1 MENNTLCNRHSLG
14 VNNHTKMYVTY
25 TRIYGWS
32 DYGGESSY
40 QPGYR
45 LENMMWMTLLVYDYI
60 IPGEKIMGK
69 TKWWQNEIVY
79 QIYPRS
85 FCDSNGDGIGDLKGI
100 TSKLDYLKNLGVTM
114 LWICPC
120 YESPMADNGY
130 DISDYKKIADEFGT
144 MEDMDELI
152 NEAKKRDIKIILDLV
167 INHTSDE
174 HKWFQ
179 EALKDPESKYHD
191 YYIFKEGSKSINNWR
206 SMFGGT
212 VWEKVPG
219 RDEVYLHVFHKKQ
232 PDLNWEN
239 EEVRKELYDMVNWW
253 LEKGIAGFRID
264 AITFIKK
271 DLTWKDREA
280 DGVDGLAKCTK
291 AARNQPGIGEFLNEL
306 KENTFKKHDCMT
318 VAEAPGVP
326 YEELEEFIGEDGYFS
341 MIFDFRYADLDVA
354 SGSEWFKRVPWTIK
368 DLNQKIMDS
377 QMALQK
383 CGWGAN
389 FIENHDQPRATTKYL
404 KENQDNKDAVKTL
417 AAMYFLLRGTPFI
430 YQGQE
435 LGMVNFQRKGIEEF
449 NDISSI
455 DQYYRAIDEGL
466 TERESLRAINLRS
479 RDNTRTPFPWNG
491 QKYGGFSTEKPWL
504 KMTEEHPKVNAVDQ
518 VGREG
523 SIYQFY
529 KEMINFRQNSE
540 YKNCL
545 VFGNIEPMESSENV
559 IAYRRYTEDE
569 SIECWFNLGVEEV
582 TEELKDSNV
591 EVIWGN
597 MKQVELKQDHLTLK
611 PFQTV
616 LLKEKK
622 ED

>member
-1 MENNTLCNRHSLG
+1 
-14 VNNHTKMYVTY
+14 
-25 TRIYGWS
+25 
-32 DYGGESSY
+32 
-40 QPGYR
+40 
-45 LENMMWMTLLVYDYI
+45 
-60 IPGEKIMGK
+60 MGK

-239 EEVRKELYDMVNWW
+239 EEVRKKLYDMVNWW

>member
-1 MENNTLCNRHSLG
+1 
-14 VNNHTKMYVTY
+14 
-25 TRIYGWS
+25 
-32 DYGGESSY
+32 
-40 QPGYR
+40 
-45 LENMMWMTLLVYDYI
+45 
-60 IPGEKIMGK
+60 MGK

-569 SIECWFNLGVEEV
+569 SIECWFNLGGEEV

-597 MKQVELKQDHLTLK
+597 MRQVELKQDHLTLK

>member
-1 MENNTLCNRHSLG
+1 
-14 VNNHTKMYVTY
+14 
-25 TRIYGWS
+25 
-32 DYGGESSY
+32 
-40 QPGYR
+40 
-45 LENMMWMTLLVYDYI
+45 
-60 IPGEKIMGK
+60 MGK

-100 TSKLDYLKNLGVTM
+100 TSKLDYLKNLEVTM

>member
-1 MENNTLCNRHSLG
+1 
-14 VNNHTKMYVTY
+14 
-25 TRIYGWS
+25 
-32 DYGGESSY
+32 
-40 QPGYR
+40 
-45 LENMMWMTLLVYDYI
+45 
-60 IPGEKIMGK
+60 MGK

-479 RDNTRTPFPWNG
+479 RDNTITPFPWNG

-540 YKNCL
+540 YKKCL

>member
-1 MENNTLCNRHSLG
+1 ME
-14 VNNHTKMYVTY
+14 
-25 TRIYGWS
+25 
-32 DYGGESSY
+32 
-40 QPGYR
+40 
-45 LENMMWMTLLVYDYI
+45 
-60 IPGEKIMGK
+60 K

-85 FCDSNGDGIGDLKGI
+85 FCDGNGDGIGDLKGI
-100 TSKLDYLKNLGVTM
+100 TSKLGYLKNLGVTM

-152 NEAKKRDIKIILDLV
+152 EEAKKSDIKIILDLV

-174 HKWFQ
+174 HQWFQ
-179 EALKDPESKYHD
+179 EALKDPKSKYHD
-191 YYIFKEGSKSINNWR
+191 YYIFKEGSKPINNWR

-212 VWEKVPG
+212 VWEKVPE
-219 RDEVYLHVFHKKQ
+219 RDEVYLHLFHKKQ

-239 EEVRKELYDMVNWW
+239 EEVRKELYNMVNWW

-291 AARNQPGIGEFLNEL
+291 ASRNQPGIGDFLNEL

-326 YEELEEFIGEDGYFS
+326 YEELEEFIGENGYFS

-368 DLNQKIMDS
+368 DLNEKIMES
-377 QMALQK
+377 QIALQK

-404 KENQDNKDAVKTL
+404 KKNQENKDAVKTL

-466 TERESLRAINLRS
+466 TERGSLRAINLRS

-491 QKYGGFSTEKPWL
+491 QRYGGFSEKKPWI
-504 KMTEEHPKVNAVDQ
+504 KMTEEYPKINAVDQ

-529 KEMINFRQNSE
+529 KEMINFRQNSQ

-545 VFGNIEPMESSENV
+545 VFGNIEPIKSSENV
-559 IAYRRYTEDE
+559 IAYRRYTDNE
-569 SIECWFNLGVEEV
+569 SIECWFNLGEEVV
-582 TEELKDSNV
+582 TEELNSSHV

-597 MKQVELKQDHLTLK
+597 MKQVERKQNYLILK

-622 ED
+622 EG

>member
-1 MENNTLCNRHSLG
+1 
-14 VNNHTKMYVTY
+14 
-25 TRIYGWS
+25 
-32 DYGGESSY
+32 
-40 QPGYR
+40 
-45 LENMMWMTLLVYDYI
+45 
-60 IPGEKIMGK
+60 MGK

-455 DQYYRAIDEGL
+455 DQYYRAIEEGL

>member
-1 MENNTLCNRHSLG
+1 
-14 VNNHTKMYVTY
+14 
-25 TRIYGWS
+25 
-32 DYGGESSY
+32 
-40 QPGYR
+40 
-45 LENMMWMTLLVYDYI
+45 
-60 IPGEKIMGK
+60 MGK

-232 PDLNWEN
+232 PDLKWEN

>member
-1 MENNTLCNRHSLG
+1 
-14 VNNHTKMYVTY
+14 
-25 TRIYGWS
+25 
-32 DYGGESSY
+32 
-40 QPGYR
+40 
-45 LENMMWMTLLVYDYI
+45 
-60 IPGEKIMGK
+60 MGK

-377 QMALQK
+377 QMTLQK

>member
-1 MENNTLCNRHSLG
+1 
-14 VNNHTKMYVTY
+14 
-25 TRIYGWS
+25 
-32 DYGGESSY
+32 
-40 QPGYR
+40 
-45 LENMMWMTLLVYDYI
+45 MM
-60 IPGEKIMGK
+60 KK

-100 TSKLDYLKNLGVTM
+100 TSKLGYLKNLGVTM

-152 NEAKKRDIKIILDLV
+152 EEAKKRDIKIILDLV

-179 EALKDPESKYHD
+179 KALKDPESKYHD
-191 YYIFKEGSKSINNWR
+191 YYIFKEGSEPINNWR

-212 VWEKVPG
+212 VWEKVPQ

-291 AARNQPGIGEFLNEL
+291 AARNQPGIGKFLNEL

-354 SGSEWFKRVPWTIK
+354 SGSEWFKPIAWTIK

-404 KENQDNKDAVKTL
+404 KENQENKDAVKTM

-455 DQYYRAIDEGL
+455 DQYYRGIDEGL
-466 TERESLRAINLRS
+466 TESESLRAMNLRS

-491 QKYGGFSTEKPWL
+491 EKYGGFSTEKPWL
-504 KMTEEHPKVNAVDQ
+504 KMTEEYPKINAVDQ

-523 SIYQFY
+523 SVYQFY

-545 VFGNIEPMESSENV
+545 VFGNIEPIESSENV

-569 SIECWFNLGVEEV
+569 SIECWFNLGAEEV
-582 TEELKDSNV
+582 TEELKDQNV
-591 EVIWGN
+591 EMIWGN
-597 MKQVELKQDHLTLK
+597 MEQVELKQNHLILK

>member
-1 MENNTLCNRHSLG
+1 
-14 VNNHTKMYVTY
+14 
-25 TRIYGWS
+25 
-32 DYGGESSY
+32 
-40 QPGYR
+40 
-45 LENMMWMTLLVYDYI
+45 
-60 IPGEKIMGK
+60 MGK

-253 LEKGIAGFRID
+253 LEKGIVGFRID

-455 DQYYRAIDEGL
+455 DQYYRAIEEGL

-569 SIECWFNLGVEEV
+569 SIECWFNLGAEEV

-597 MKQVELKQDHLTLK
+597 MRQVELKQDHLTLK

>member
-1 MENNTLCNRHSLG
+1 
-14 VNNHTKMYVTY
+14 
-25 TRIYGWS
+25 
-32 DYGGESSY
+32 
-40 QPGYR
+40 
-45 LENMMWMTLLVYDYI
+45 
-60 IPGEKIMGK
+60 MGK

-85 FCDSNGDGIGDLKGI
+85 FCDSKGDGIGDLKGI

-597 MKQVELKQDHLTLK
+597 MKQVELKQDHLTLN

>member
-1 MENNTLCNRHSLG
+1 
-14 VNNHTKMYVTY
+14 
-25 TRIYGWS
+25 
-32 DYGGESSY
+32 
-40 QPGYR
+40 
-45 LENMMWMTLLVYDYI
+45 
-60 IPGEKIMGK
+60 MGK

-455 DQYYRAIDEGL
+455 DQYYRAIEEGL

-569 SIECWFNLGVEEV
+569 SIECWFNLGAEEV

-597 MKQVELKQDHLTLK
+597 MRQVELKQDHLTLK

>member
-1 MENNTLCNRHSLG
+1 
-14 VNNHTKMYVTY
+14 
-25 TRIYGWS
+25 
-32 DYGGESSY
+32 
-40 QPGYR
+40 
-45 LENMMWMTLLVYDYI
+45 
-60 IPGEKIMGK
+60 MGK

-430 YQGQE
+430 YQGKE

>member
-1 MENNTLCNRHSLG
+1 
-14 VNNHTKMYVTY
+14 
-25 TRIYGWS
+25 
-32 DYGGESSY
+32 
-40 QPGYR
+40 
-45 LENMMWMTLLVYDYI
+45 
-60 IPGEKIMGK
+60 MGK

-191 YYIFKEGSKSINNWR
+191 YYIFKEGSKPINNWR

-271 DLTWKDREA
+271 DLTWKDREV

-326 YEELEEFIGEDGYFS
+326 YEELEEFIGKDGYFS

-504 KMTEEHPKVNAVDQ
+504 KMTEEYPKVNAVDQ
-518 VGREG
+518 VEKEG

-569 SIECWFNLGVEEV
+569 SIECWFNLGAEEV

-597 MKQVELKQDHLTLK
+597 MQQVELKQDHLTLK

>member
-1 MENNTLCNRHSLG
+1 
-14 VNNHTKMYVTY
+14 
-25 TRIYGWS
+25 
-32 DYGGESSY
+32 
-40 QPGYR
+40 
-45 LENMMWMTLLVYDYI
+45 
-60 IPGEKIMGK
+60 MGK

>member
-1 MENNTLCNRHSLG
+1 
-14 VNNHTKMYVTY
+14 
-25 TRIYGWS
+25 
-32 DYGGESSY
+32 
-40 QPGYR
+40 
-45 LENMMWMTLLVYDYI
+45 
-60 IPGEKIMGK
+60 MGK

-383 CGWGAN
+383 CGWGAS

>member
-1 MENNTLCNRHSLG
+1 
-14 VNNHTKMYVTY
+14 MY
-25 TRIYGWS
+25 
-32 DYGGESSY
+32 
-40 QPGYR
+40 
-45 LENMMWMTLLVYDYI
+45 
-60 IPGEKIMGK
+60 
-69 TKWWQNEIVY
+69 
-79 QIYPRS
+79 
-85 FCDSNGDGIGDLKGI
+85 
-100 TSKLDYLKNLGVTM
+100 
-114 LWICPC
+114 
-120 YESPMADNGY
+120 
-130 DISDYKKIADEFGT
+130 
-144 MEDMDELI
+144 
-152 NEAKKRDIKIILDLV
+152 
-167 INHTSDE
+167 
-174 HKWFQ
+174 
-179 EALKDPESKYHD
+179 
-191 YYIFKEGSKSINNWR
+191 
-206 SMFGGT
+206 
-212 VWEKVPG
+212 
-219 RDEVYLHVFHKKQ
+219 
-232 PDLNWEN
+232 
-239 EEVRKELYDMVNWW
+239 
-253 LEKGIAGFRID
+253 
-264 AITFIKK
+264 
-271 DLTWKDREA
+271 
-280 DGVDGLAKCTK
+280 K

>member
-1 MENNTLCNRHSLG
+1 
-14 VNNHTKMYVTY
+14 
-25 TRIYGWS
+25 
-32 DYGGESSY
+32 
-40 QPGYR
+40 
-45 LENMMWMTLLVYDYI
+45 
-60 IPGEKIMGK
+60 MGK

-622 ED
+622 EN